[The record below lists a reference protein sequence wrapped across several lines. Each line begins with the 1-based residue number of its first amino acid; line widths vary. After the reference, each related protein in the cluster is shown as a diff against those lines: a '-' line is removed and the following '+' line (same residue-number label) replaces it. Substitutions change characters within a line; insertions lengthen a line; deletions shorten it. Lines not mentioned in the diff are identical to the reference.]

1 MKHWKRKG
9 AALLLC
15 GLLALTAIVM
25 PSAVT
30 PQVQAA
36 VVEGAYEW
44 AYDESLGGVEIR
56 LSLIHI

>member
-56 LSLIHI
+56 NYRGTD